1 MANTPTAKK
10 RARQAQRRRQLNQS
24 QRSMMR
30 TFVKRVLHAIE
41 AGDPQKAEEAYR
53 QAVPLVD
60 RMAGKGLI
68 HRNKAARQKSRL
80 NRQIRS
86 LQG

>member
-10 RARQAQRRRQLNQS
+10 RARQAARCRQANQA

-30 TFVKRVLHAIE
+30 TAVKKVLRALDSGDQE
-41 AGDPQKAEEAYR
+41 KAGEAYR

-68 HRNKAARQKSRL
+68 HKNKAARQKSRL
-80 NRQIRS
+80 NKHIRA

>member
-10 RARQAQRRRQLNQS
+10 RSRQAQRRRQLNQA

-30 TFVKRVLHAIE
+30 TFVKRVLHAIA
-41 AGDPQKAEEAYR
+41 AGDPQKAADAYR
-53 QAVPLVD
+53 QAIPLVD
-60 RMAGKGLI
+60 RMASKGLI

-80 NRQIRS
+80 NKQIRS